1 MDKFVNGVVEVIS
14 LKDGQV
20 LSKSNNAFTLNA
32 EDFVALFLSKSFAN
46 KYDYTEGLTQ
56 SGYYDFIAIG
66 SGFVTPIEG
75 TVNVFVLPN
84 KLIGIPDEDVDCF
97 NGATVSVL
105 SGLNDGQTALVA
117 LDGYN
122 PSNPAFEN
130 RPTITISSDMPNIVA
145 AGVQFVISSS
155 DKETALQGEGRPDF
169 KGAKLTTQV
178 RPLVSSKLILGP
190 DTVPVG
196 HPNEIYISTTVPAIS
211 VSGGASVRICEAA
224 LVNSNV
230 PPIMEGEAS
239 GKVLARVALQPVEI
253 GPGGAVLINWRI
265 RFGAER
271 L

>member
-1 MDKFVNGVVEVIS
+1 MEKFVHGTVEIIQNG
-14 LKDGQV
+14 KV
-20 LSKSNNAFTLNA
+20 LSKSINAFTLNG
-32 EDFVALFLSKSFAN
+32 EDFVTKFLSKSFAN
-46 KYDYTEGLTQ
+46 KYDYTEGLSQ

-66 SGFVTPIEG
+66 SGFIAPIDG

-84 KLIGIPDEDVDCF
+84 KLVGIPDECVDCF
-97 NGATVSVL
+97 DGETVSIL
-105 SGLNDGQTALVA
+105 SGLNDGQTAIVA
-117 LDGYN
+117 LNGYN
-122 PSNPAFEN
+122 PSNPDFED
-130 RPTITISSDMPNIVA
+130 RPTITITSDLPNIVS

-155 DKETALQGEGRPDF
+155 DKEVALQGEGRPDF
-169 KGAKLTTQV
+169 KGAKLTNQV

-211 VSGGASVRICEAA
+211 VDGGASVRICEAA

-230 PPIMEGEAS
+230 PPVMQGEAS

-265 RFGAER
+265 RFGADR